1 MVDAIR
7 EDRDSVLTGED
18 VPTEGSRNSGAG
30 PHRGRSRRA
39 GDHRPGSERAR
50 APDETRR
57 PYIVRRVSTVVELFR
72 LMATMAMMMMTK
84 STAPTIMA
92 SVGSIPRNLLRSVST
107 MRSDLVSER

>member
-30 PHRGRSRRA
+30 PHRGQSRRA

-57 PYIVRRVSTVVELFR
+57 PYIVRRVSTVVCELFR
-72 LMATMAMMMMTK
+72 LMATMAMTMTMK
-84 STAPTIMA
+84 STAPMIMA
-92 SVGSIPRNLLRSVST
+92 SVGPLPRNLLRS
-107 MRSDLVSER
+107 DL